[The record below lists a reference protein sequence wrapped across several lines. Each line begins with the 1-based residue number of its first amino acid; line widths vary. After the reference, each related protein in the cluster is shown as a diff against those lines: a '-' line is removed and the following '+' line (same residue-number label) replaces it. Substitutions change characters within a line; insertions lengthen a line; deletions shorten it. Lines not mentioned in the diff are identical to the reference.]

1 MCWEGEVFPYL
12 SCCLAFEWG
21 PADPKLVQE
30 LLHSIRSIEV
40 SVADFHDQD
49 QHGPSSHQKPR
60 ALPTYILTN
69 SYKFSCGKCHLQ
81 TSVAM
86 SSSDKIFH
94 ASGKK
99 DAVPAVT
106 IFCAAGS
113 LNSGLPKKRNMWRN
127 PAVYTQNDLPAL
139 QNLQSNPC
147 SKTKD
152 GLKKLTVF
160 FSGSSRHMLYHSG
173 CGRG

>member
-49 QHGPSSHQKPR
+49 QHGPSSHPKPR
-60 ALPTYILTN
+60 ALLPYILTN
-69 SYKFSCGKCHLQ
+69 SYKFSCGKCLLQ

-94 ASGKK
+94 ASNKK
-99 DAVPAVT
+99 DAMPAVT
-106 IFCAAGS
+106 IFCAAGP
-113 LNSGLPKKRNMWRN
+113 LNSGSPRKKGTCEGILLYTPKMTFQHFKIFN
-127 PAVYTQNDLPAL
+127 PILAP
-139 QNLQSNPC
+139 
-147 SKTKD
+147 
-152 GLKKLTVF
+152 KLRMV
-160 FSGSSRHMLYHSG
+160 
-173 CGRG
+173 

>member
-60 ALPTYILTN
+60 ALLTYILTN

-99 DAVPAVT
+99 DAMPAVT

-113 LNSGLPKKRNMWRN
+113 LNSGPPQKREHVKESCCIHPKWPSSTSKSSKSSI
-127 PAVYTQNDLPAL
+127 QSLL
-139 QNLQSNPC
+139 QN
-147 SKTKD
+147 
-152 GLKKLTVF
+152 
-160 FSGSSRHMLYHSG
+160 
-173 CGRG
+173 